1 MSTDRSSTL
10 PTTRFRP
17 QKTHFLAVIFLVF
30 LAIVGMGF
38 SLWLT
43 PLLLFPLIYALW
55 IMRVRTTV
63 STRGITA
70 VYLAGG
76 RRSLPWNRFRGILF
90 DKRGR
95 AFAVGRSK
103 EDSGDDDVRFALPA
117 ISFNSLPALSEAT
130 EGRIPDPVTP
140 ARLADD
146 DKIEIFD
153 REGNSVKMSKAE
165 YAEHEAKAKAEYE
178 AKHANDIDA
187 DADAGAGADEPR
199 RS

>member
-1 MSTDRSSTL
+1 MSNDQPTAL

-17 QKTHFLAVIFLVF
+17 QKTHFMAVIFLVF
-30 LAIVGMGF
+30 LAIVAMGF

-43 PLLLFPLIYALW
+43 PLLLVPLIYALW

-63 STRGITA
+63 SSRGVTA
-70 VYLAGG
+70 VYFLGG
-76 RRSLPWNRFRGILF
+76 RRSLPWNRFRGVLF

-103 EDSGDDDVRFALPA
+103 EDSEGDDVRFALPA
-117 ISFNSLPALSEAT
+117 ITFNSLPALSEAT

-146 DKIEIFD
+146 EKVEVFD
-153 REGNSVKMSKAE
+153 REGNSVKMTR
-165 YAEHEAKAKAEYE
+165 AEYE
-178 AKHANDIDA
+178 AKTKANDANDVEV
-187 DADAGAGADEPR
+187 DAGDAESR
-199 RS
+199 